1 MRDLNASPGKSDAVS
16 YTCTCN
22 EPGYVLL
29 FYRYWANSPILP
41 EQWLP
46 ETVDPERLAAF
57 HREQGDLCNLSGKV
71 RISKEGF
78 NITVAGSEK
87 NVEQYVT
94 ACCSHWS
101 FSGLGLDDD
110 TSTSSELQDE
120 VQRNRDEFFKPT
132 PGCRC
137 VFEGILNIRVTAEI
151 TPLGVTNYSPSTW
164 EAVRA
169 LEPADFHQK
178 CVDEDV
184 KLVDVRNYYESRIGY
199 FVSPTSGEAVKPPIR
214 RFSQWPQWVKEHGDE
229 LMENKAESEGLE
241 KSKPQVLTYCTGG
254 IRCEKG
260 VRWMEEYMSKD
271 ELRNQGQIYTLKG
284 GIAAYLTWMEAEIA
298 AGRKTAEDSLF
309 KGRNY
314 VFDARGSTGLA
325 GAEPVSTCHSCG
337 IPSGRLSKCVSPG
350 CHLVLVVCPTCELG
364 DVRCCRDCLKLCH
377 EEQGDVSGHRRPRP
391 LCECEQARERELWA
405 GERVKE
411 PKTQGWRTKK
421 RTKEGGQGK
430 KLDIR
435 IKVAE

>member
-1 MRDLNASPGKSDAVS
+1 MRDLNAPPGKSDAVS
-16 YTCTCN
+16 FTCTCG

-29 FYRYWANSPILP
+29 FYRYWANSPMLP
-41 EQWLP
+41 ERCLP
-46 ETVDPERLAAF
+46 ETIDLERLAEF
-57 HREQGDLCNLSGKV
+57 HREQGTLYSLSGKIRV
-71 RISKEGF
+71 SEEGF
-78 NITVAGSEK
+78 NITVAGSE
-87 NVEQYVT
+87 EDIQSYIT

-101 FSGLGLDDD
+101 FSGLRLSYN
-110 TSTSSELQDE
+110 TSPSAEQQGE
-120 VQRNRDEFFKPT
+120 VQKNRDEFFKPT

-137 VFEGILNIRVTAEI
+137 VFEGILNVRVTAEI

-164 EAVRA
+164 EAVQA
-169 LEPADFHQK
+169 LEPAEFHQK
-178 CVDEDV
+178 CCDENV

-229 LMENKAESEGLE
+229 VMGKEEEQVGLQ
-241 KSKPQVLTYCTGG
+241 KSQPQVLTYCTGG

-260 VRWMEEYMSKD
+260 VRWMEEYMSRD
-271 ELRNQGQIYTLKG
+271 EQRSLGKIYTLKG

-325 GAEPVSTCHSCG
+325 GAEPVSNCHSCG
-337 IPSGRLSKCVSPG
+337 IPSDRLSKCVSPG

-364 DVRCCRDCLKLCH
+364 DVRCCHNCLELYSQ
-377 EEQGDVSGHRRPRP
+377 EQPGDGAEHRRPKP
-391 LCECEQARERELWA
+391 LCDCEQARERDLWA
-405 GERVKE
+405 GVRVKE
-411 PKTQGWRTKK
+411 PKTQGWRKKK
-421 RTKEGGQGK
+421 RMQDGHGK
-430 KLDIR
+430 NLDIR